1 MLFPDETLSKW
12 EYSGRH
18 LDLHKFETEK
28 AVRLSPLHCMVGI
41 ESSSGSYISLQTDR
55 VLSLKQNA

>member
-1 MLFPDETLSKW
+1 MEKKKKKESKPPDFSLHVFNTRLFPDETLSKW

-28 AVRLSPLHCMVGI
+28 FLL
-41 ESSSGSYISLQTDR
+41 E
-55 VLSLKQNA
+55 